1 MASDDFVKT
10 ARKALVSYS
19 VSIQN
24 YTEDDCQI
32 AFHATTNSFM
42 QTIRL
47 VHIFFCSLGAISS
60 SLFIYVLLN
69 SSSRNL
75 HRNLRI
81 SLASLAFAALIAC
94 LQLDFIAFYHLALTL
109 TADNACDSMYEARKC
124 AILRFP
130 VVLSIYST
138 LCGIIVL
145 AIERTIATL
154 KYRTYEAN
162 GSRAVGLALIA
173 GQWLVCIVVAIFSVL
188 LRSDPGYVH
197 YCTAY
202 ISHPRTSVFSLC
214 FMSALEVITLVYF
227 VLLLQSNQRRQ
238 VNEFVNKAMHSLSER
253 YQLQE
258 NVRIMK
264 ILIPSI
270 TVHAILGF
278 VGLGSMLVFAI
289 MYRTADERLI
299 VGFAPFSEVVLLV
312 IPVYAVVFPIVA
324 VFQNKQLRLASRRAL
339 PFLFNPESQES
350 SEMLPDPPP
359 SHTMITSR
367 PSRQLEKESDT
378 HFDLLN
384 EMWKKG

>member
-32 AFHATTNSFM
+32 AFHATTNPFM

-47 VHIFFCSLGAISS
+47 VHIFLCTFGAISS

-81 SLASLAFAALIAC
+81 SLASLAFAALVAC

-109 TADNACDSMYEARKC
+109 TAENPCDSMYEARKC

-130 VVLSIYST
+130 VVLSIYAT

-154 KYRTYEAN
+154 KYKTYEAH
-162 GSRAVGLALIA
+162 GSRKVGVILIA
-173 GQWLVCIVVAIFSVL
+173 GQWVICIIVAICSVL

-227 VLLLQSNQRRQ
+227 IVLLQSNQRRQ

-258 NVRIMK
+258 NVKIMQ

-278 VGLGSMLVFAI
+278 IGLGSMLMFAI
-289 MYRTADERLI
+289 MYRSADDRLI

-324 VFQNKQLRLASRRAL
+324 VFQNKQLRHKFRRAL

-384 EMWKKG
+384 EMWKK

>member
-1 MASDDFVKT
+1 MPSDGFVKT
-10 ARKALVSYS
+10 AKKALISHS

-47 VHIFFCSLGAISS
+47 VHIFFCTMGAISS
-60 SLFIYVLLN
+60 SLFIFVLLN
-69 SSSRNL
+69 SSSKHL

-109 TADNACDSMYEARKC
+109 TADNACDSMYEAQKC
-124 AILRFP
+124 ALLRFP

-154 KYRTYEAN
+154 KYKTYEAN
-162 GSRAVGLALIA
+162 GSRLVGLVLVTV
-173 GQWLVCIVVAIFSVL
+173 QWIICFTVAIFSVL

-202 ISHPRTSVFSLC
+202 VSHPRTAVFSLC
-214 FMSALEVITLVYF
+214 FMSTLEIVTLIYF

-258 NVRIMK
+258 NVRIMR

-270 TVHAILGF
+270 TVHAVLGF
-278 VGLGSMLVFAI
+278 IGLGSI
-289 MYRTADERLI
+289 SADERLI

-324 VFQNKQLRLASRRAL
+324 VFRNKQLRLATKRAL
-339 PFLFNPESQES
+339 PFLFNPESPET
-350 SEMLPDPPP
+350 SEMLPDPPA
-359 SHTMITSR
+359 SHTIIASR

-384 EMWKKG
+384 EMWKK

>member
-10 ARKALVSYS
+10 ARK
-19 VSIQN
+19 
-24 YTEDDCQI
+24 
-32 AFHATTNSFM
+32 
-42 QTIRL
+42 TIRL
-47 VHIFFCSLGAISS
+47 VHIFFCTMGAISS
-60 SLFIYVLLN
+60 SLFIYVLIN
-69 SSSRNL
+69 SSSKHL

-94 LQLDFIAFYHLALTL
+94 LQLDYIAFYHLVLTL
-109 TADNACDSMYEARKC
+109 TAENACDSMYEARKC

-130 VVLSIYST
+130 VVLSIYAT

-162 GSRAVGLALIA
+162 GSRSVAFVLVAC
-173 GQWLVCIVVAIFSVL
+173 QWTVCVTVAIFSVL

-202 ISHPRTSVFSLC
+202 VSHPRTAVFSLC
-214 FMSALEVITLVYF
+214 FMSVLEIATLIYF
-227 VLLLQSNQRRQ
+227 ILLLHSNQRRQ

-270 TVHAILGF
+270 TVHAVLGF
-278 VGLGSMLVFAI
+278 IGLGSMLVFAI
-289 MYRTADERLI
+289 AYRSADERLI

-324 VFQNKQLRLASRRAL
+324 VFQNKQLRLASRKAL
-339 PFLFNPESQES
+339 PFLFNPESQET
-350 SEMLPDPPP
+350 SEMLPDVPPP
-359 SHTMITSR
+359 PPHPIISSR
-367 PSRQLEKESDT
+367 PSRQLEKDSDT
-378 HFDLLN
+378 HFVLLN
-384 EMWKKG
+384 EMWKK

>member
-1 MASDDFVKT
+1 MPSDDFVKT
-10 ARKALVSYS
+10 ARKALISHS

-47 VHIFFCSLGAISS
+47 VHIFFCTFGAISS

-130 VVLSIYST
+130 VVLSIYAT

-154 KYRTYEAN
+154 KYKTYEAN
-162 GSRAVGLALIA
+162 GSRVVGLVLVT
-173 GQWLVCIVVAIFSVL
+173 GQWFVCIIVAVFSVL

-202 ISHPRTSVFSLC
+202 VSHPRTSVFSLC
-214 FMSALEVITLVYF
+214 FMSALEVATLVYF

-278 VGLGSMLVFAI
+278 IGLGSM
-289 MYRTADERLI
+289 YADERLI

-312 IPVYAVVFPIVA
+312 IPIYAVVFPIVA
-324 VFQNKQLRLASRRAL
+324 VVQNKQLRLASRRAL
-339 PFLFNPESQES
+339 PFLFNPESPET
-350 SEMLPDPPP
+350 SEMLPADPPP
-359 SHTMITSR
+359 LHKIITSR
-367 PSRQLEKESDT
+367 PSRQLEKESNT

-384 EMWKKG
+384 EMWKK